1 MNKNIL
7 SQLST
12 LSDRTRVRLIRI
24 LLEEE
29 CSVTELVSI
38 LEIPQSTISRHI
50 KILLEQHWIVKREDG
65 NSNCY
70 CCKKELLSDS
80 YQALWSVLAADQHEL
95 YQQDYRRLQTVLS
108 LRMLN
113 PNNFFKQHATKW
125 TDLRKELFGDQF
137 LLPTLLSMI
146 PSTMCIADIG
156 CGTGEALLALAPS
169 QSQLIGV
176 DLSNEMLQ
184 IARERTQQYSNISL
198 RQGSLSDLPL
208 EDDEADCLLCMLVL
222 HHIVDIKQALKEMHR
237 CIKKGGRLIILDM
250 ISHHHH
256 EFKQMGH
263 KHFGFSKDMFVS
275 NSLFT
280 LQNFQRLPKAPRALG
295 PELFIATLL
304 SNR

>member
-1 MNKNIL
+1 MDYGHMNKNIL

-156 CGTGEALLALAPS
+156 C
-169 QSQLIGV
+169 
-176 DLSNEMLQ
+176 
-184 IARERTQQYSNISL
+184 
-198 RQGSLSDLPL
+198 
-208 EDDEADCLLCMLVL
+208 
-222 HHIVDIKQALKEMHR
+222 
-237 CIKKGGRLIILDM
+237 
-250 ISHHHH
+250 
-256 EFKQMGH
+256 
-263 KHFGFSKDMFVS
+263 
-275 NSLFT
+275 
-280 LQNFQRLPKAPRALG
+280 
-295 PELFIATLL
+295 
-304 SNR
+304 